1 MCGIVGLFNYDGGAP
16 VDRALCRRMMAA
28 VAHRGPDDEG
38 AYFDD
43 GAGLALGSRRL
54 AIIDLAAG
62 HQPMGNEDDT
72 VQVVLNGEI
81 YNFPDLRSELE
92 GLGHVFRT
100 RSDTEVIVHAW
111 EEWELD
117 ALPRLNGMFAFALWD
132 ARRRQ
137 LVLARDVFGIKPLY
151 FRDDGRSL
159 AFASEIK
166 ALLQHPAS
174 VRCVDPGALLV
185 FLSLTYVPSPA
196 TAFRSIQKLPPGH
209 ALVYT
214 ARGAR
219 TVRFSRPP
227 APPLTNVREPE
238 LVDELRERI
247 VAAVKRQMIS
257 DVPVGALLSGGVDSS
272 TVATLMTSLAGHPID
287 TFTVGFDGDFV
298 YNELEAARAVA
309 RRIGSRHHE
318 VVISP
323 DEYAAFL
330 PESIWHLEEPVATA
344 STLAFFRVSELA
356 RRKVKVVLAG
366 QGADEPFAGYHR
378 HLGEHLG
385 GLYRS
390 IPAAIREGVVAPL
403 VQRLPRNER
412 LKRAV
417 RSLGEVDPLRRLR
430 EVYRTAD
437 LALLKRLVRP
447 ELFPEPED
455 TDGGVIRSFQAD
467 VAGRDPLSQMLYVD
481 ARVYLA
487 DNLLLYGDKMS
498 MAVSLEAR
506 VPFLDL
512 ELMEFVERIPS
523 SFKIRGRR
531 QKYIL
536 KKAVSRWL
544 PDSVVGRRKI
554 GFATPV
560 DGWFRRELR
569 ASTRDR
575 LLGPGAACRE
585 FFRPEAIDTMLEEHR
600 TGREDHK
607 RVLFSLLT
615 FEIWHEQFIRPGRW
629 PAVARAS

>member
-16 VDRALCRRMMAA
+16 VDRGLCCRMMAA

-54 AIIDLAAG
+54 AIIDLAGG
-62 HQPMGNEDDT
+62 HQPIGNEDDT
-72 VQVVLNGEI
+72 VQVVVNGEI

-137 LVLARDVFGIKPLY
+137 LVLARDVFGVKPLY
-151 FRDDGRSL
+151 FQDDGRSL
-159 AFASEIK
+159 AFGSEIK

-174 VRCVDPGALLV
+174 VRAVDPKALVV

-196 TAFRSIQKLPPGH
+196 TAFRGIQKLAPGH
-209 ALVYT
+209 ALVCT

-219 TVRFSRPP
+219 SVRFSRPP
-227 APPLTNVREPE
+227 GPPLTNVREPE
-238 LVDELRERI
+238 LVDELQERI
-247 VAAVKRQMIS
+247 LAAVKRQMIS
-257 DVPVGALLSGGVDSS
+257 DVPVGAMLSGGVDSS

-287 TFTVGFDGDFV
+287 TFTVGFDSRFEYD
-298 YNELEAARAVA
+298 ELAAARAVA

-356 RRKVKVVLAG
+356 RRSVKVVLAG

-390 IPAAIREGVVAPL
+390 IPAVIREGMVAPL
-403 VQRLPRNER
+403 VERLPRNER

-417 RSLGEVDPLRRLR
+417 RSLGELDPLRRLR

-437 LALLKRLVRP
+437 VALLRRLVRP
-447 ELFPEPED
+447 EVLPEPED
-455 TDGGVIRSFQAD
+455 VDGGVIGSFHAD
-467 VAGRDPLSQMLYVD
+467 VAGRDPLSRMLYVD

-487 DNLLLYGDKMS
+487 DNLLIYGDKMS

-512 ELMEFVERIPS
+512 ELMEFVERIPVS
-523 SFKIRGRR
+523 MKIRGRR

-544 PDSVVGRRKI
+544 PPSVVGRRKI